1 MRPNSGMTAMPISG
15 QTQSGG
21 APGGG
26 ELSSTHNELL
36 DVERFAAT
44 PLSRDPFD
52 YLIVPGFIPAE
63 AVGAVG
69 DAFPVID
76 KGGSFP
82 PGVFKIEPVFAQLL
96 EELQGPELTR
106 AFADKFAI
114 DLADR
119 PTLVTLR
126 GRSRGQDGRI
136 HRDSK
141 SKLLT
146 ALIYLN
152 FGWEQGG
159 GRLRLL
165 RGPADIEDYAAE
177 VKPDPGMLVAF
188 RCADNAFH
196 GHKPFEGVRRS
207 IQLNWVK
214 NAAVARNEG
223 RRHLLSAVA
232 KRLGF

>member
-1 MRPNSGMTAMPISG
+1 MHASG
-15 QTQSGG
+15 QTLSGG

-36 DVERFAAT
+36 DVGRFAAT
-44 PLSRDPFD
+44 PLSHDPFD
-52 YLIVPGFIPAE
+52 YLIVPGFIRAE
-63 AVGAVG
+63 AVGAVS
-69 DAFPVID
+69 DAFPAID
-76 KGGSFP
+76 KGGSYP
-82 PGVFKIEPVFAQLL
+82 PSVFKIEPVFAQLL
-96 EELQGPELTR
+96 EALQGPALTR

-114 DLADR
+114 DLTGR

-126 GRSRGQDGRI
+126 GQSRAKDGRI

-152 FGWEQGG
+152 FGWEQDG

-165 RGPADIEDYAAE
+165 RGPDDIEDYAAE
-177 VKPDPGMLVAF
+177 VTPDPGTLVVF
-188 RCADNAFH
+188 RCAENAFH
-196 GHKPFEGVRRS
+196 GHTPYEGARRS
-207 IQLNWVK
+207 IQLNWMK
-214 NAAVARNEG
+214 NAAVARSES